1 MELTW
6 RVMDRSDDPS
16 GRIVVGH
23 MIYAFTFGGEE
34 RELLNIIRYG
44 DKERFL
50 HVVVSFTEVGAFG
63 EEARRLGF
71 RVLSLKKTMGNDF
84 SLPFRIAKLIR
95 MYGVRVIHA
104 RGWATLVETALASR
118 LARVRGSIYAFHG
131 RTYDDLRGQ
140 SIKRQMIQSFFVR
153 AYDRIVTL
161 NPLMKR
167 ELSRECRLSEDK
179 IDVIANGIE
188 LDRFSPSSNRSV
200 LREAHRIPLD
210 RFVIGNVGR
219 LDPVKDHETLL
230 RAVDG
235 LKQCG
240 RKPYLLIVGEGQSRA
255 ALESAIASLGLTED
269 VRLYG
274 FSKRIPELLNCMDV
288 YVQSSLYEGSSH
300 TLVEAMACGLPV
312 VATDVGG
319 TADLFDEG
327 REGFRFKPRDENA
340 LQELIA
346 KIQDDPQLRRT
357 MGYHARDRA
366 LKFFSVETMVKRY
379 EQIYHELATLR

>member
-1 MELTW
+1 MAI
-6 RVMDRSDDPS
+6 SGDPS
-16 GRIVVGH
+16 DRIVVGH
-23 MIYAFTFGGEE
+23 MIYAFTVGGEE

-44 DKERFL
+44 NKERFL
-50 HVVVSFTEVGAFG
+50 HVIVSFTEVGAFG
-63 EEARRLGF
+63 EEAQRLGF
-71 RVLSLKKTMGNDF
+71 RVLSLNKKMGNDF
-84 SLPFRIAKLIR
+84 SLPFRIAKLIST
-95 MYGVRVIHA
+95 YGVRVIHA
-104 RGWATLVETALASR
+104 RGWATLVEAALASR

-131 RTYDDLRGQ
+131 RTYDDLQGR

-161 NPLMKR
+161 NSLMKR
-167 ELSRECRLSEDK
+167 EFSRECRLSEDK

-188 LDRFSPSSNRSV
+188 LDRFSPSSNRSA
-200 LREAHRIPLD
+200 LREAHGIPLD

-219 LDPVKDHETLL
+219 LDPVKNHETLL
-230 RAVDG
+230 RAVYG
-235 LKQCG
+235 LKQRG
-240 RKPYLLIVGEGQSRA
+240 RRPYLVIVGEGQSRA
-255 ALESAIASLGLTED
+255 ALESLIASLDLADD
-269 VRLYG
+269 VRLSG
-274 FSKRIPELLNCMDV
+274 FSKRIPELLNCMDL

-319 TADLFDEG
+319 TADLFEDG

-340 LQELIA
+340 LLELIA

-366 LKFFSVETMVKRY
+366 LKLFSVEMMVKRY